1 MFLVVGTWVLAWA
14 TSSVTSQVV
23 ELVQTKKCANI
34 DEQLE
39 TCIAYGYKEKWIKC
53 ASKLF
58 AIEHL
63 GYDDINNGITSQNA
77 HQARPG
83 QEQNEKEMVNKGM
96 PVNAQIKR
104 GKGRNYAQNIL
115 NDANK
120 VIRTKRDSKLIS
132 PTMDF
137 ESKYTE
143 IKDKLSEK
151 EKRGCRGVE
160 RKIKKNCASETKYSC
175 VRLANA
181 LGERRRKMAE
191 ISGVLPG
198 GSKYAEFNDPLI
210 SEAIKR
216 VLMEFK
222 RRAYTS
228 GNMKPEETIIMGE
241 VVEVT
246 TAVVAGS
253 LYKMTINLGITS
265 DPVCKQ
271 NTYNGI
277 VPYKKCDDD
286 DSMGKAELSVCYQ
299 VWSDIQWKWF
309 EYKDLEGTPLKEKY
323 WDN

>member
-1 MFLVVGTWVLAWA
+1 MYVHYLFFRLKIIINKYNQYNQHTL
-14 TSSVTSQVV
+14 T
-23 ELVQTKKCANI
+23 
-34 DEQLE
+34 
-39 TCIAYGYKEKWIKC
+39 GYKEKWIKC

-83 QEQNEKEMVNKGM
+83 QEKNEKEMVNKGM

-115 NDANK
+115 NDANN

-198 GSKYAEFNDPLI
+198 KLLWEYHM
-210 SEAIKR
+210 R
-216 VLMEFK
+216 C
-222 RRAYTS
+222 
-228 GNMKPEETIIMGE
+228 GNFMG
-241 VVEVT
+241 
-246 TAVVAGS
+246 
-253 LYKMTINLGITS
+253 LG
-265 DPVCKQ
+265 C
-271 NTYNGI
+271 GI
-277 VPYKKCDDD
+277 
-286 DSMGKAELSVCYQ
+286 L
-299 VWSDIQWKWF
+299 
-309 EYKDLEGTPLKEKY
+309 
-323 WDN
+323 